1 MPTRFFTGRHRFFSE
16 WGFLAA
22 EFFYGFFSKI
32 LSDFLPKALTDRKN
46 CDIIIDG
53 FAPFVNLGQ
62 SQRGEI
68 FPKKRRKKR
77 PKMAKKRSK
86 AVKNRSKNGAKNA
99 RKRREKCLE
108 TVQKTLESGAKSAGK
123 EQKLPTKNTE

>member
-77 PKMAKKRSK
+77 PKMAKKELQPKWLKSFNFL
-86 AVKNRSKNGAKNA
+86 AQ
-99 RKRREKCLE
+99 RRGFEPPVGFRPTHDFQSCSLNH
-108 TVQKTLESGAKSAGK
+108 SDISA
-123 EQKLPTKNTE
+123 